1 MSRRTLFDRLLDASV
16 TTEEIDPRFVEGGL
30 LEPEGQAVV
39 GAVDRRIV
47 EFTAGRVCARHA
59 LERLGAD
66 AATPILQGEDRAPI
80 WPEGFVGSITHTD
93 SWCAVAVARAS
104 EVRAIGIDLEP
115 STPLK
120 ESIVNRICT
129 PAERE
134 WLSKVPDSRLMA
146 KVVFSAKEAIYKC
159 QYPLTR
165 EFLGFQAVTLH
176 LDDGV
181 FRAVFQQDA
190 GEFRYGDSISGRYLI
205 EEGVVATACALGAR

>member
-1 MSRRTLFDRLLDASV
+1 MDRRTLFDRLVDASV
-16 TTEEIDPRFVEGGL
+16 TTEERDPRSSEGGL
-30 LEPEGQAVV
+30 LGPEEQAVA
-39 GAVDRRIV
+39 GAVGRRI
-47 EFTAGRVCARHA
+47 EQFTAGRVCARRA
-59 LERLGAD
+59 LARLGVD
-66 AATPILQGEDRAPI
+66 AGTPVLQGEDRAPI
-80 WPEGFVGSITHTD
+80 WPDGFVGSITHTD
-93 SWCAVAVARAS
+93 FWCAVAVARAS
-104 EVRAIGIDLEP
+104 EVRAVGIDLEP

-134 WLSKVPDSRLMA
+134 WLSDVPDSGLMA

-176 LDDGV
+176 LGDDF

-190 GEFRYGDSISGRYLI
+190 GEFRQGDSVSGRYLI
-205 EEGVVATACALGAR
+205 EEGLVATACALGAR